1 MLKGS
6 GAKQAR
12 FRVERCPGHAHDLSE
27 TRPQV
32 ERFRVETWAM
42 LHAWVNGLTL
52 LSTIARAR
60 AQSSSRAV

>member
-1 MLKGS
+1 MQTQQL
-6 GAKQAR
+6 AVRRDPLA
-12 FRVERCPGHAHDLSE
+12 A
-27 TRPQV
+27 V